1 MISVGTKGD
10 YWWQKANTL
19 LQEGPNNLNKNL
31 RRKTFCNPLA
41 VRIIHF
47 VVDLSQLLLRS
58 LQLPKD
64 PGLAWK
70 RTQNQLKQ
78 LSKNFCLKM

>member
-1 MISVGTKGD
+1 VEVNGNLWGHG
-10 YWWQKANTL
+10 ANTFP
-19 LQEGPNNLNKNL
+19 QAGPNNLNKNL

-70 RTQNQLKQ
+70 GT
-78 LSKNFCLKM
+78 